1 MTDPSGTPSLGRSL
15 KLQGGDLV
23 FDPDTADLALVE
35 DLETL
40 KQALVLSIETQL
52 GSDPINAGFG
62 FDRVAVSAYA
72 NGIHAR
78 KEYVKLQIVRCVS
91 ADRRVSDVR
100 EVFFQDDPRFFELR
114 PDLGEQAQNQIVATA
129 RASRDYTLYVIVE
142 TIASSTLTLPVGGTL
157 G

>member
-15 KLQGGDLV
+15 KLEAGDLV
-23 FDPDTADLALVE
+23 FDPDTADLAVVE
-35 DLETL
+35 DLQAL
-40 KQALVLSIETQL
+40 RQALVLSIETQL

-78 KEYVKLQIVRCVS
+78 KEYVKLQVVRCVS

-100 EVFFQDDPRFFELR
+100 EVFFQDDPRFFELQ
-114 PDLGEQAQNQIVATA
+114 PGLGEQAQNQIVATA

-142 TIASSTLTLPVGGTL
+142 TIASNTLTLPVGGTL